1 MWPVHL
7 RSARHCLI
15 PAGLLLCAG
24 IVLLAG
30 CDDTPWN
37 RPYSAAEAQEN
48 ILYSSFQERPKH
60 LDPAQSYSSNEVTF
74 TGQIYEPPL
83 QYHYLKRPYELV
95 PLTASAVP
103 EPHYLDAAGNPLPAD
118 AAAADIAYSVY
129 DIRIQP
135 GIRYQPHPA
144 FATDAGGK
152 ALYLDLGPQ
161 DLENIHSLA
170 DF

>member
-7 RSARHCLI
+7 RSARHTLTL
-15 PAGLLLCAG
+15 AGLLLCTG

-37 RPYSAAEAQEN
+37 RPYPAAAAEEN
-48 ILYSSFQERPKH
+48 ILYSSFQERPNH

-95 PLTASAVP
+95 PLTATEVP
-103 EPHYLDAAGNPLPAD
+103 VPQYLDTSGN
-118 AAAADIAYSVY
+118 AAA
-129 DIRIQP
+129 R
-135 GIRYQPHPA
+135 GCRC
-144 FATDAGGK
+144 
-152 ALYLDLGPQ
+152 
-161 DLENIHSLA
+161 
-170 DF
+170 